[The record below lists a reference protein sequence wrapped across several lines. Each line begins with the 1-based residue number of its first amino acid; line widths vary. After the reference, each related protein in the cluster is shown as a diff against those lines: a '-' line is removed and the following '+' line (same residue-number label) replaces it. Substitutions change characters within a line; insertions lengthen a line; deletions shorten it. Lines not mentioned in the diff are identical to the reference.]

1 MAVEKTVKQLVS
13 AAQVAFKN
21 FAPFKDCRTEIN
33 NIFVDYA
40 DFINIT
46 MPMYD
51 LIEYSD
57 NYSDSSW
64 GLGVLKEMR

>member
-1 MAVEKTVKQLVS
+1 MIKKNTANTDNENINA
-13 AAQVAFKN
+13 AAQVVFKN
-21 FAPFKDCRTEIN
+21 CAPFKDFRTEIN
-33 NIFVDYA
+33 GTFVDYA

-57 NYSDSSW
+57 NYSDNN
-64 GLGVLKEMR
+64 